1 MTADTARRAGPS
13 GSEPLSPTVAVLL
26 FAVVVVVWGLNW
38 PVTKVIV
45 ASVPPLWAT
54 ALRFAL
60 AGLVL
65 LVLQLAQGSVIIPRR
80 GDWPIVFGIA
90 GLHMILFTGFMSI
103 GLQFVPASRAIV
115 LGYTTPL
122 WVIPGAVLFLGEP
135 LTRWRVLGVSLGIV
149 GLAVMFNPLAFAWG
163 DQRALLGNAC
173 IMLAALC
180 WAISIL
186 QVRGHRWVSTPYQLV
201 LWEVLLATVVLALL
215 AYLIEGVPDVT
226 WTPPLLVGVAYASVL
241 GTALGYWA
249 MAMVNRSLPAMT
261 TSLGLLAT
269 PVVGTASAA
278 VMLGEPITLS
288 LICAMVLIIGGIAVG
303 TLVEGTS
310 R

>member
-1 MTADTARRAGPS
+1 MTADTAQSVQPP
-13 GSEPLSPTVAVLL
+13 GSEPLARGMAVLL
-26 FAVVVVVWGLNW
+26 FVVVVIVWGLNW
-38 PVTKVIV
+38 PVTKIIV
-45 ASVPPLWAT
+45 ESIPPLWAT
-54 ALRFAL
+54 ALRFAI
-60 AGLVL
+60 AGVIL
-65 LVLQLAQGSVIIPRR
+65 LVLQLVQGSLIVPRR
-80 GDWPIVFGIA
+80 GDVPIVFGIA
-90 GLHMILFTGFMSI
+90 ILHMILFTGLMSI

-135 LTRWRVLGVSLGIV
+135 LTRWRVLGVALGIV
-149 GLAVMFNPLAFAWG
+149 GLMVMFNPLAFAWS
-163 DQRALLGNAC
+163 DPRALLGNAF

-186 QVRGHRWVSTPYQLV
+186 QVRGHRWVSTPFQLV
-201 LWEVLLATVVLALL
+201 FWEVLLATVVLTAL
-215 AYLIEGVPDVT
+215 AYMLEGVPSVT
-226 WTPPLLVGVAYASVL
+226 WTTPLLLAVLYASVL

-269 PVVGTASAA
+269 PVVGTAGASM
-278 VMLGEPITLS
+278 MLGEPITLT
-288 LICAMVLIIGGIAVG
+288 LISAMALIIGGIAIG
-303 TLVEGTS
+303 TLIEAKP

>member
-1 MTADTARRAGPS
+1 MTADTARPASPS
-13 GSEPLSPTVAVLL
+13 GSEPLSPALAVAL
-26 FAVVVVVWGLNW
+26 FAVVVMAWGINW

-45 ASVPPLWAT
+45 QDMPPLWAT
-54 ALRFAL
+54 ALRFGI
-60 AGLVL
+60 AGVILF
-65 LVLQLAQGSVIIPRR
+65 VLQLAQGSLIVPRR
-80 GDWPIVFGIA
+80 GDVPIVIGIA

-122 WVIPGAVLFLGEP
+122 WVIPGAVLLLGEP

-163 DQRALLGNAC
+163 DQRALIGNAF

-186 QVRGHRWVSTPYQLV
+186 QVRGHRWVSTPFQLV
-201 LWEVLLATVVLALL
+201 LWEVVLATVTLAGL
-215 AYLIEGVPDVT
+215 AYMIEGVPNVT
-226 WTPPLLVGVAYASVL
+226 WTPPLLLGVAYSSVI

-269 PVVGTASAA
+269 PVVGTAGASL
-278 VMLGEPITLS
+278 MLGEPITLP
-288 LICAMVLIIGGIAVG
+288 LICAMMLIIGGIAIG
-303 TLVEGTS
+303 TLVEGRS

>member
-1 MTADTARRAGPS
+1 MTADAAQRVRPPE
-13 GSEPLSPTVAVLL
+13 SEPLARGMAVLL
-26 FAVVVVVWGLNW
+26 FAVVVIVWGFNW
-38 PVTKVIV
+38 PITKIIV
-45 ASVPPLWAT
+45 ESIPPLWAT
-54 ALRFAL
+54 ALRFAIAGVILL
-60 AGLVL
+60 A
-65 LVLQLAQGSVIIPRR
+65 LQLVQGSLILPRR
-80 GDWPIVFGIA
+80 GDVPIVFGIA
-90 GLHMILFTGFMSI
+90 ILHMILFTGLMSI

-135 LTRWRVLGVSLGIV
+135 LTRWRVLGVGLGVV
-149 GLAVMFNPLAFAWG
+149 GLMVMFNPLAFAWS
-163 DQRALLGNAC
+163 DPRALLGNAF

-201 LWEVLLATVVLALL
+201 LWEVLLAAVVLALL

-278 VMLGEPITLS
+278 IMLGEPITLS

-303 TLVEGTS
+303 TLVEGKS